1 MKQTKK
7 QELLWIPKG
16 KDVGAFALKCEVPYT
31 GERPSRVW
39 TLIGPTQESERPSLP
54 IVPRHNVNAFVEDEI
69 HDWNI
74 RNGVFRY
81 ASRVSEGS
89 VWLLLEFT

>member
-1 MKQTKK
+1 M
-7 QELLWIPKG
+7 PKG
-16 KDVGAFALKCEVPYT
+16 KDVGAFALKCEAPYT

-39 TLIGPTQESERPSLP
+39 TLI
-54 IVPRHNVNAFVEDEI
+54 VPRHNVNAFVEDEM

-74 RNGVFRY
+74 RNEVFRY